1 MKRIFILTLFAAL
14 LHVGAY
20 AQLGK
25 QMAKYHEKDGI
36 TVTQLDQSVY
46 GLYQNNNLTPEAAA
60 MLRKLDEVNILDI
73 DLNTCQ
79 PSLSEKISNQFRSLL
94 SDNGK
99 YRLVKSHQNA
109 GNKQLIYT
117 AGADGKTSDLV
128 VWNQTPAQ
136 LDIIELRGDIELDKV
151 ALLSRILNIDGLYSL
166 ALLSN
171 GNEEYLESQ
180 ALGQSLQNMLGG
192 FFDGMDEDF
201 FADMH
206 RRFKDFTAGMDMDS
220 TLNQLMG
227 GMFGSGSPLGGSGF
241 AQSTEEIIQHMDNN
255 GNIVSNS
262 VQITEENGKTKL
274 KIDSKNSDITY
285 IIDGVQAP
293 KENVQMPDRI
303 RNVNLIPSREDIK
316 KSYLFVTS
324 ENPLGTFSSFKDGI
338 LTFRYDNQEYRYNL
352 DKASAPLLVIDGRQS
367 STFDLDPS
375 TILQIRPITQI
386 EKEVGYYPDAQVII
400 NTK

>member
-1 MKRIFILTLFAAL
+1 MKRIFILTLFAVL
-14 LHVGAY
+14 LHIGAY

-136 LDIIELRGDIELDKV
+136 LDIIELRGDIELDKI

-338 LTFRYDNQEYRYNL
+338 LTFQYDNQEYRYNL

>member
-14 LHVGAY
+14 LHAGAY

-227 GMFGSGSPLGGSGF
+227 GMFGSGSPFGGPGF

>member
-1 MKRIFILTLFAAL
+1 MKRIFILTLFAVL
-14 LHVGAY
+14 LHIGAY

-46 GLYQNNNLTPEAAA
+46 GLYQNNNLTPEATA

-338 LTFRYDNQEYRYNL
+338 LTFQYDNQEYRYNL

>member
-1 MKRIFILTLFAAL
+1 MKRIFILTLFAVL
-14 LHVGAY
+14 LHIGAY

-109 GNKQLIYT
+109 GNKQLIY
-117 AGADGKTSDLV
+117 
-128 VWNQTPAQ
+128 
-136 LDIIELRGDIELDKV
+136 
-151 ALLSRILNIDGLYSL
+151 
-166 ALLSN
+166 
-171 GNEEYLESQ
+171 
-180 ALGQSLQNMLGG
+180 
-192 FFDGMDEDF
+192 
-201 FADMH
+201 
-206 RRFKDFTAGMDMDS
+206 TAGMDMDS

-338 LTFRYDNQEYRYNL
+338 LTFQYDNQEYRYNL

>member
-136 LDIIELRGDIELDKV
+136 LDIIELRGDIELDKI

>member
-1 MKRIFILTLFAAL
+1 MKRIFILTLFAAM
-14 LHVGAY
+14 LHIGAY

-25 QMAKYHEKDGI
+25 QIAKYHEKDGI

-220 TLNQLMG
+220 TLNQLIG
-227 GMFGSGSPLGGSGF
+227 GVFGSGSPFGGSGF

>member
-136 LDIIELRGDIELDKV
+136 LDIIELRGDIELDKI

-227 GMFGSGSPLGGSGF
+227 GMFGSGSPFSGSGF

-338 LTFRYDNQEYRYNL
+338 LTFQYDNQEYRYNL